1 MFSKK
6 TLFILVGALALLA
19 VLAVF
24 LVGRN
29 ERHVLDDRNVM
40 QAVQE
45 RMTRPGRLCLPTY
58 IEFGQAEPLP
68 TDEKSAREVAD
79 LSALGLAQAD
89 AEQTTSG
96 QLVLRVTTKGQPF
109 VDGGKLCLA
118 QYRYGQLRGTADRR
132 VDEGGRAILIAKI
145 EPIIEPL
152 PGVNPD
158 WLKSIHSIVSIRG
171 MDAELVD
178 TAQGWKA
185 NSVSLY

>member
-1 MFSKK
+1 MFP
-6 TLFILVGALALLA
+6 TRNLLVLVGALALLA
-19 VLAVF
+19 ALAVF
-24 LVGRN
+24 IATRN
-29 ERHVLDDRNVM
+29 ERHALNDRNVM

-58 IEFGQAEPLP
+58 VEFGKAEPLP
-68 TDEKSAREVAD
+68 TDEKSAREISD

-89 AEQTTSG
+89 AEQTTSE
-96 QLVLRVTTKGQPF
+96 QLVLRVTAKGQPF
-109 VDGGKLCLA
+109 VDGGKFCLA
-118 QYRYGQLRGTADRR
+118 QYRYGHLKSTADRR
-132 VDEGGRAILIAKI
+132 VGEGGRTTLNAKI

-158 WLKSIHSIVSIRG
+158 WLSGIHSIVSIRG

-178 TAQGWKA
+178 TVQGWKA